1 MENKINDTF
10 FAMIRQA
17 SEIERLYID
26 FDCFFA
32 SIEQQLQPR
41 LREHPIGVLPFMS
54 KASCIIAPSREAKLY
69 GVKTGMRVK
78 EALGLCPDIL
88 FTPARHDVYV
98 RLHHKIYQS
107 IESCIHIDQAC
118 SIDEVVCTLLGRE
131 RKNLEALAYQIRMKL
146 ADTIGTY
153 ITCSMGFAANRLL
166 AKIASDFE
174 KPQGTVIWHPQQYS
188 EKLFTLELRDLP
200 GIGQSME
207 RRLQIAN
214 IYSVKKLYSMTAENM
229 RTIWGSIEGER
240 FWYSLHGYAIE
251 PIATSRC
258 MFGHSRI
265 LTPENRNP
273 RHARNCARLLT
284 VKAARRLRRA
294 KRTSSAFGLSLRF
307 ENKSKWFAEERFPF
321 ATDDHTFLT
330 ALTKLW
336 AIAMQSYEHQ
346 KNKYSYRIKQVS
358 ISIHHLNKP
367 EQSQGDLFTDNEQIQ
382 QEQKKWE
389 SLTQTMDE
397 IVNKYGNKAASL
409 GVWEDPP
416 GGYAGAK
423 IAFGRIPNLSDF

>member
-1 MENKINDTF
+1 
-10 FAMIRQA
+10 MIRLA

-32 SIEQQLQPR
+32 SVEQQLQPH
-41 LREHPIGVLPFMS
+41 LRQRPVGVLPFMS
-54 KASCIIAPSREAKLY
+54 KASCVIAPSREAKTF

-78 EALGLCPDIL
+78 DALEQCPDIL

-98 RLHHKIYQS
+98 QLHHEIYQS
-107 IESCIHIDQAC
+107 IESCIHIDEAC
-118 SIDEVVCTLLGRE
+118 SIDEVVCSLLGKE
-131 RKNLEALAYQIRMKL
+131 RKNLETLAYRIRKIL
-146 ADTIGTY
+146 NEKIGPF
-153 ITCSMGFAANRLL
+153 ITCSMGFAPNRLL

-174 KPQGTVIWHPQQYS
+174 KPEGLVIWHPQRYAEQ
-188 EKLFTLELRDLP
+188 LFTLELRDLP
-200 GIGQSME
+200 GIGRSME

-214 IYSVKKLYSMTAENM
+214 IYSVRELYSMTSENIRM
-229 RTIWGSIEGER
+229 IWGSIEGER
-240 FWYSLHGYAIE
+240 FWYGLHGYAID
-251 PIATSRC
+251 PIPTSRC

-273 RHARNCARLLT
+273 RNARNCARLLT

-294 KRTSSAFGLSLRF
+294 KRTASAFALTLRF
-307 ENKSKWFAEERFPF
+307 ENRLKWTNEEHFYFAS
-321 ATDDHTFLT
+321 DDHTFLT
-330 ALTKLW
+330 ALTTLW
-336 AIAMQSYEHQ
+336 SSAMQSYSHN
-346 KNKYSYRIKQVS
+346 KNKYPYRIKQVS
-358 ISIHHLNKP
+358 IAIYNLNKEEP
-367 EQSQGDLFTDNEQIQ
+367 EQGDLFSNNVQKEAKWDN
-382 QEQKKWE
+382 
-389 SLTQTMDE
+389 LTKTMDE

>member
-1 MENKINDTF
+1 
-10 FAMIRQA
+10 MIRQA

-32 SIEQQLQPR
+32 SVEQQLQPH
-41 LREHPIGVLPFMS
+41 LRERPVAVLPFMS
-54 KASCIIAPSREAKLY
+54 KASCVIAPSREAKHY

-78 EALGLCPDIL
+78 EVLELCPDIL
-88 FTPARHDVYV
+88 FAPARHDVYV
-98 RLHHKIYQS
+98 ELHHKIYQC

-131 RKNLEALAYQIRMKL
+131 RRNLDALAHRIRKTL
-146 ADTIGTY
+146 ANAIGTY
-153 ITCSMGFAANRLL
+153 ITCSMGFAPNRLL
-166 AKIASDFE
+166 AKIASDFK
-174 KPQGTVIWHPQQYS
+174 KPKGTVIWQPENFS
-188 EKLFTLELRDLP
+188 EQLFTLELKALP
-200 GIGQSME
+200 GIGRSME

-214 IYSVKKLYSMTAENM
+214 IHSVKKLWTMTAENM
-229 RTIWGSIEGER
+229 RRIWGSIEGER

-294 KRTSSAFGLSLRF
+294 ERTASAFGLSVRF
-307 ENKSKWFAEERFPF
+307 ENKSKWFSEEHF
-321 ATDDHTFLT
+321 AFTSDDHTFLT
-330 ALTKLW
+330 VLTKLW
-336 AIAMQSYEHQ
+336 TIAMQSYKND
-346 KNKYSYRIKQVS
+346 KNKYPYRIKQVS
-358 ISIHHLNKP
+358 ISIHHLNKS
-367 EQSQGDLFTDNEQIQ
+367 EQAQGDLFADNEQTQ
-382 QEQKKWE
+382 QEQEKWE
-389 SLTQTMDE
+389 NLTQTMDQ
-397 IVNKYGNKAASL
+397 IVRKYGNKAASL

-423 IAFGRIPNLSDF
+423 IAFGRIPSLSDF